1 MPMLYGKYYQPDK
14 HFSVMND
21 RKNNKQRRT
30 QLWVSIGAVVLII
43 LLILW
48 LTIADLWGDTDVQ
61 AIMPVIAF

>member
-1 MPMLYGKYYQPDK
+1 
-14 HFSVMND
+14 MND
-21 RKNNKQRRT
+21 RRNNKQRRT

-61 AIMPVIAF
+61 AIMPMIAF